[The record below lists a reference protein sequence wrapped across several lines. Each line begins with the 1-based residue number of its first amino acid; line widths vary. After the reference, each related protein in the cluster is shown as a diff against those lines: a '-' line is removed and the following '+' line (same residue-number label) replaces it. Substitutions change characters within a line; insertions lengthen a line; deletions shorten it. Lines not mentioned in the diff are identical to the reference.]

1 MTLSYTTGLTV
12 GSLFAY
18 ILDTGFELPIQSKD
32 VCFNALN
39 SSVMPLN
46 YTTPNILTTIMS
58 SALPTLENVTPK
70 VKTTVTVLSTILTS
84 TLMSNNTTVS
94 TLTSGVMEASTTIS
108 PKMFV
113 NVTASVNNAI
123 LQH

>member
-46 YTTPNILTTIMS
+46 NTTPNILTTIMS

-94 TLTSGVMEASTTIS
+94 TLTTGVMEASTTIS